1 MKHKARRESVPKGGF
16 SCRNKNASYFVF
28 LNRISYP
35 CTFIERP
42 HYIFVIWYLHTL
54 EILYFFLLNHF
65 NRCLAFW
72 QAQRQSGW
80 SQDKMSEW
88 LFLQDGQPQQYDH
101 FSHISIVFDQK
112 IFRCHLLSRE
122 RNLEPSRFCHGWG
135 IWSVFRLNGE
145 LWNKFEKFERHL
157 GNHYVLTETFSK
169 MITASIQLDFTD
181 QWRITHVMFVLTS
194 HFGQQENFTLWGSRS
209 LDEKIPLLITIFT
222 CLLYFHFYD

>member
-1 MKHKARRESVPKGGF
+1 MLNQLESNSEGAKGWKIF
-16 SCRNKNASYFVF
+16 SRFYLFFPVAA
-28 LNRISYP
+28 
-35 CTFIERP
+35 P
-42 HYIFVIWYLHTL
+42 HTS
-54 EILYFFLLNHF
+54 EILYFVLFNPLQVLSGLLTT
-65 NRCLAFW
+65 
-72 QAQRQSGW
+72 QRQSGW
-80 SQDKMSEW
+80 SPDKMSEW